1 MALPYKEWLEQA
13 QRLPEGRSR
22 RINHD
27 CGEGRTMTVEH
38 TADGHRCW
46 CYRCNE
52 GGFKPHGQRAL
63 SKIVER
69 WNAAAG
75 DHNDFKIVLP
85 HDLTRRDLPWPA
97 VRWLSKA
104 GITQALMQKYGIGYS
119 PRYGRVY
126 LPVYSAPD
134 RRGVRRL
141 EYYQG
146 RAVYDGQ
153 VPKYLNPKVNKANLV
168 FSTEWASAS
177 HGVEVQN
184 DTVRKRKQASA
195 IITEDILSAIR
206 TGEVQGCTGVSILGT
221 SPSPGQINYLSS
233 FRSCIIWLDP
243 DGAGQKAT
251 RKLKRSLEIVGQPFR
266 VMHSERDPKLYSH
279 RELKEMLWQ

>member
-1 MALPYKEWLEQA
+1 M
-13 QRLPEGRSR
+13 
-22 RINHD
+22 II
-27 CGEGRTMTVEH
+27 EH
-38 TADGHRCW
+38 SADGLRCW
-46 CYRCNE
+46 CHRCHE

-63 SKIVER
+63 SKIIER

-75 DHNDFKIVLP
+75 DYDDFNVILP
-85 HDLTRRDLPWPA
+85 HDLTQRDLPWPA
-97 VRWLSKA
+97 VRWLSRA
-104 GITQALMQKYGIGYS
+104 GITQSLMQKYGIGYS
-119 PRYGRVY
+119 PRFGRVY

-168 FSTEWASAS
+168 FTTENPAAKGEPASRAHRRS
-177 HGVEVQN
+177 QVAV
-184 DTVRKRKQASA
+184 V
-195 IITEDILSAIR
+195 TEDILSAIR
-206 TGEVQGCTGVSILGT
+206 TGEVQGRTGVSILGT

-251 RKLKRSLEIVGQPFR
+251 RKLKRSLEMVGQPFR
-266 VMHSERDPKLYSH
+266 VMHSERDPKLYPH